1 MCAGEQ
7 KMSDIRE
14 LQEKIKK
21 QLEEINVEALSDKA
35 RLVGY
40 FHDRIVPIL
49 NEVMTASAAEA
60 KDYEDAYRIVI
71 TKLRNVVAG
80 ITSEKRNAETALM
93 TSAGKQSALEGVLRD
108 MTPLVQKDHQ
118 KAQEDKVE
126 NIAQKIQ
133 SGSYD
138 PDTPRKIGQRPEKI
152 KDIRAAKATLFGGT
166 SSTKNVE
173 E

>member
-1 MCAGEQ
+1 
-7 KMSDIRE
+7 MSDIQE
-14 LQEKIKK
+14 MQEKIKK
-21 QLEEINVEALSDKA
+21 QLEEINVEALNDKA

-40 FHDRIVPIL
+40 FHDRIVPVL

-71 TKLRNVVAG
+71 TKLRNIVEG
-80 ITSEKRNAETALM
+80 IKSEKRNAETVLM
-93 TSAGKQSALEGVLRD
+93 TSVGKQSALEGVLQD
-108 MTPLVQKDHQ
+108 MSALVEKDHQ
-118 KAQEDKVE
+118 KSREDKIE

-138 PDTPRKIGQRPEKI
+138 PDTPRKIGERPEKI

-166 SSTKNVE
+166 SSSKSSQE
-173 E
+173 

>member
-7 KMSDIRE
+7 KMSDIQD

-21 QLEEINVEALSDKA
+21 QLEEINIDSLNDKA

-71 TKLRNVVAG
+71 TKLRNIVEG
-80 ITSEKRNAETALM
+80 IKSEKRNTEAVLM
-93 TSAGKQSALEGVLRD
+93 TSAGKQSVLEEMLQDISVIVEKD
-108 MTPLVQKDHQ
+108 QQKVR
-118 KAQEDKVE
+118 EDKIE